1 MISKIRFYRTVMKEI
16 GTILARF
23 INRLKNIRQKLM
35 NIYKT
40 RKNQMRMLID
50 HIIYSLYK

>member
-1 MISKIRFYRTVMKEI
+1 MKEI